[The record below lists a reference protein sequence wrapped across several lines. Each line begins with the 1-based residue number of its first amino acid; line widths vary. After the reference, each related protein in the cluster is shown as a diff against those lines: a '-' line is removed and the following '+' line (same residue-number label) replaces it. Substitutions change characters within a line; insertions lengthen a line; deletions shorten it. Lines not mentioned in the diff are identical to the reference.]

1 MKKILIIGSNSFS
14 GSHMVNYFL
23 KRGYY
28 VLGISRSSLD
38 KLYLPFNLK
47 DKNFKFYRLDL
58 NKHNKE
64 VVNVIKK
71 NKPIYILNYAAQGMV
86 NESWFTP
93 LDWYQTNTI
102 SNIKLIEEIKR
113 FKFIKKFLQFSTPEV
128 YGNTE
133 KVIFENEPF
142 NPTTPYAI
150 SRSAC
155 DYHLLKISKYFKFPV
170 VITRTANVYG
180 PYQKLYR
187 IIPKTMMMIKKSKK
201 IVLHGKGLS
210 SRSFIHIDDVCNATN
225 KVLTKGKIGHSYHIS
240 TNSYITI
247 KDLVKKINKL
257 MNVKNMYSFS
267 YDRIGKDH
275 RYHLSSNKL
284 KNETKW
290 SSKIKIEKGL
300 ADTLDWI
307 NSNYKYLKKE
317 KLIYEHKK

>member
-14 GSHMVNYFL
+14 GSHMVSYFL

-38 KLYLPFNLK
+38 KLYLPFNSK

-128 YGNTE
+128 YGDTKKKILE
-133 KVIFENEPF
+133 TEPF

-155 DYHLLKISKYFKFPV
+155 DYHLLRISKYFNFPV
-170 VITRTANVYG
+170 IITRTANVYG
-180 PYQKLYR
+180 PYQQLYR
-187 IIPKTMMMIKKSKK
+187 IVPKTMMMIKKNKK
-201 IVLHGKGLS
+201 ILIHGKGLS
-210 SRSFIHIDDVCNATN
+210 SRSFIHINDACDAVFEI
-225 KVLTKGKIGHSYHIS
+225 LRKGNIGQTYHIS
-240 TNSYITI
+240 TNSFITI

-257 MNVKNMYSFS
+257 MNVKKMYSYS
-267 YDRIGKDH
+267 KDRVGKDH

-284 KNETKW
+284 KKEIKW
-290 SSKIKIEKGL
+290 SSNIKLEEGL
-300 ADTLDWI
+300 LDTMKWI
-307 NSNYKYLKKE
+307 NLNYNKLKNE

>member
-128 YGNTE
+128 YGNT
-133 KVIFENEPF
+133 KNVIFENEPF

-187 IIPKTMMMIKKSKK
+187 IIPKTMMMIKKNKK
-201 IVLHGKGLS
+201 IVVHGKGLS

>member
-1 MKKILIIGSNSFS
+1 M
-14 GSHMVNYFL
+14 
-23 KRGYY
+23 
-28 VLGISRSSLD
+28 
-38 KLYLPFNLK
+38 
-47 DKNFKFYRLDL
+47 
-58 NKHNKE
+58 
-64 VVNVIKK
+64 
-71 NKPIYILNYAAQGMV
+71 
-86 NESWFTP
+86 
-93 LDWYQTNTI
+93 
-102 SNIKLIEEIKR
+102 EIQK
-113 FKFIKKFLQFSTPEV
+113 
-128 YGNTE
+128 